1 MHIALRAMLDLVPQH
16 IHGLYRH
23 GLFGLVDGGQVD
35 PGEGGGTDII
45 KADQAQTAGNV
56 DPQLICRRQ
65 DAQRVGV
72 GGGENGRIVQR
83 LLE

>member
-1 MHIALRAMLDLVPQH
+1 MHIALRAVLDLVPQH

-35 PGEGGGTDII
+35 PGEGGGADII